1 MNILYKWRDVNIIT
15 RNTIPLIVYS
25 AIFSAVS
32 IILAFM
38 GSFSIFPVFPFL
50 KADISDVPVFLA
62 TLLFGI
68 PSGITILLTVSIIR
82 ALLFSS
88 SGWIGF
94 VIRITSAIVVIFL
107 GTSKKC
113 KNKLFKI
120 FIITLGIALCLILKL
135 SLNYFFWIN
144 FFSISKETINSL
156 LFTIIL
162 PYNIIKILISILL
175 AFMLRKYLDKYIK
188 LKYR

>member
-1 MNILYKWRDVNIIT
+1 MNIIT
-15 RNTIPLIVYS
+15 RNTVPLIVYS

-32 IILAFM
+32 IILAFI

-50 KADISDVPVFLA
+50 KADVSDMPVFLA

-68 PSGITILLTVSIIR
+68 PSGTTILLTVSIIR

-94 VIRITSAIVVIFL
+94 IIRITSIIVVVFL
-107 GTSKKC
+107 GISKKYE
-113 KNKLFKI
+113 NKLFKTLI
-120 FIITLGIALCLILKL
+120 LALGIALCLILKL

-144 FFSISKETINSL
+144 FFSISKKTISSL

-162 PYNIIKILISILL
+162 PYNIIKVLISIFL

>member
-1 MNILYKWRDVNIIT
+1 MTNKNSVSLA
-15 RNTIPLIVYS
+15 VYS
-25 AIFSAVS
+25 SIFSAVS
-32 IILAFM
+32 IILAFI

-50 KADISDVPVFLA
+50 KADISDMPVFLA

-68 PSGITILLTVSIIR
+68 PSGTTILLTVSIIR

-94 VIRITSAIVVIFL
+94 VIRITSIIIVAFL
-107 GTSKKC
+107 GISRRY

-120 FIITLGIALCLILKL
+120 LIITLGIALCLALKL

-156 LFTIIL
+156 LLTIIL
-162 PYNIIKILISILL
+162 PYNIIKVLISILF

-188 LKYR
+188 LKYI